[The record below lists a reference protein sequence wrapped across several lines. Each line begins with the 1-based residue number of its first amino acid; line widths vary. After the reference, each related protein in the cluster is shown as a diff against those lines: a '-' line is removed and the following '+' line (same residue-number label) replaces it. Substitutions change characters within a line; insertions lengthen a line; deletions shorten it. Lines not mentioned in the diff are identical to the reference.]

1 LIDPRGLA
9 QDTAQN
15 GIPVPALIARFQAEM
30 LDGDAAQYVHW
41 GATTQDIMDSGLAL
55 RLRQVVAIY
64 EARLKVTIAALA
76 ALAETHRSLPMAART
91 WGVAATPTSFGAIV
105 ASWGVP
111 LIRHLGR
118 LQNLKADLLCVSLS
132 GAAGTLSAMGPDG
145 PEVRAE
151 LARGL
156 GLNDPGSSWHSTRDG
171 LVTFTNW
178 AAALTGSLGKMGED
192 LLLLTRTGEVH
203 LSGGGASSTMPQK
216 QNPVTPSLL
225 VALGRQMV
233 GLAANMQAALPHRD
247 QRDGAAW
254 MVEWM
259 TLPQM
264 CMITG
269 RALTLAGELP
279 ARVAPQPH
287 ILLGTLEDGLEL
299 IYAEALTF
307 FMARKMPRPDAQ
319 AAVKELCTQA
329 RALNAPL
336 SRMATKRWPDQDFG
350 PLFTPQAQ
358 LSDAPS
364 EADRFNAEA
373 KLICA

>member
-1 LIDPRGLA
+1 
-9 QDTAQN
+9 
-15 GIPVPALIARFQAEM
+15 
-30 LDGDAAQYVHW
+30 
-41 GATTQDIMDSGLAL
+41 
-55 RLRQVVAIY
+55 
-64 EARLKVTIAALA
+64 
-76 ALAETHRSLPMAART
+76 
-91 WGVAATPTSFGAIV
+91 
-105 ASWGVP
+105 
-111 LIRHLGR
+111 
-118 LQNLKADLLCVSLS
+118 
-132 GAAGTLSAMGPDG
+132 
-145 PEVRAE
+145 
-151 LARGL
+151 
-156 GLNDPGSSWHSTRDG
+156 
-171 LVTFTNW
+171 
-178 AAALTGSLGKMGED
+178 
-192 LLLLTRTGEVH
+192 
-203 LSGGGASSTMPQK
+203 
-216 QNPVTPSLL
+216 
-225 VALGRQMV
+225 
-233 GLAANMQAALPHRD
+233 
-247 QRDGAAW
+247 
-254 MVEWM
+254 
-259 TLPQM
+259 
-264 CMITG
+264 MITG